1 MFRSTLLHMGNIN
14 LLKAGYNGKV
24 GQTYGVHQ
32 KGQYIIK
39 AVPFSHTPHNTTQNK
54 AKNAF
59 TRLNKVCSR
68 VVKSMWD
75 YLNLSDK
82 GMYKNNALCKA
93 WKNALKEND
102 FIMENLYDV
111 ISDAGQLQI
120 TEIVFDPDNFV
131 FAYSIGELYPNVPTG
146 EQVIY
151 AGIITDKFITK
162 ADITAKGTQALLSS
176 VFDFIDFAFYQVWA
190 FKSVKTARGWQLKG
204 LSMTDPVFLIVVA
217 EVFYTMR
224 WRWQQDPY
232 VIDETVY
239 FSELNASVES
249 EILFIN

>member
-1 MFRSTLLHMGNIN
+1 MGNIN
-14 LLKAGYNGKV
+14 LLKAGYHGKV

-68 VVKSMWD
+68 VVKSMWN

-102 FIMENLYDV
+102 FIMENLFEV

-204 LSMTDPVFLIVVA
+204 LSMTDPIFVIIVNGI
-217 EVFYTMR
+217 FYTAR
-224 WRWQQDPY
+224 WRWHQIPY
-232 VIDETVY
+232 IQNGILY
-239 FSELNASVES
+239 LSSEDAYINNGVLYIGPASTP
-249 EILFIN
+249 